1 MHPWNCIFISPS
13 NAEGSFPARKTIAA
27 KAFLL
32 TTQHREFGVISTSSS
47 IKPTY
52 MLISLGKKPR
62 AVFVSDA
69 EALAAAAA
77 DFVRRMKSEEKLE
90 IQDIVILTVS
100 TLEKSMLAGVTS
112 LAGIPLAHQPA
123 EGKVWFTTVRRYK
136 GLEAKAVLLVDVH
149 VSKLV
154 KPTCQRLVYVG
165 SSRAFAYLETIFLS
179 DVSAEEYP
187 ALVEQLDTA
196 IEPSPQGVAKWL
208 GMEAQ

>member
-1 MHPWNCIFISPS
+1 
-13 NAEGSFPARKTIAA
+13 
-27 KAFLL
+27 
-32 TTQHREFGVISTSSS
+32 
-47 IKPTY
+47 

-62 AVFVSDA
+62 AVFVPDA
-69 EALAAAAA
+69 EALAAATA

-90 IQDIVILTVS
+90 RQDIVILTVS
-100 TLEKSMLAGVTS
+100 TLEKSVLAGVTS

-123 EGKVWFTTVRRYK
+123 EGKVWFTTLRRYK

-165 SSRAFAYLETIFLS
+165 SSRASAYLETIFLS